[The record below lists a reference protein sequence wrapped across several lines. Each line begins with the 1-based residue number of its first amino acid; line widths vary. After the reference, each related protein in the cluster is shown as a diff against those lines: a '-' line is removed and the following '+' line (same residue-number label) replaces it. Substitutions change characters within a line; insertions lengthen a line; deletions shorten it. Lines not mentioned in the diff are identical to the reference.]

1 MLITYTRSQQCA
13 LAGHDKVSLPVWFDG
28 YNIGTP
34 CTSLENQM
42 DSTSLHDSTDS
53 EVIGTTRPGWLSI
66 IVPCFNE
73 EQVIGE
79 TNRRLLATAEQSGM
93 DFEILYV
100 DDGSV
105 DGTAEILRQLH
116 AADERVKV
124 LRLSRNFGH
133 QFAITAGLEHA
144 SGDAVVLID
153 ADLQDPPEVILQMLA
168 RWNEGCWDVVYGT
181 RIDREGESFWK
192 LGTAKLFYRL
202 INMLSDVP
210 IPLDTGDFRLM
221 DRKVVDALLSMPER
235 DRFLRGM
242 VSWLGFRQLALP
254 YHRAARF
261 AGTTKYPMRRMLRF
275 AMDGILSFSVVP
287 LRIATMIGLAASLMA
302 LIGCWAALGVRLW
315 THHWVVGWTSLLLAG
330 LFMGGVQLVC
340 LGVVGEYVGRTYWEA
355 KKRPLYLV
363 QERLGLSAEFTSA
376 PTSARR
382 TFTHR

>member
-1 MLITYTRSQQCA
+1 MA
-13 LAGHDKVSLPVWFDG
+13 
-28 YNIGTP
+28 
-34 CTSLENQM
+34 M
-42 DSTSLHDSTDS
+42 DSAGVSNSS
-53 EVIGTTRPGWLSI
+53 EAAPIGEAYAGRLSI

-73 EQVIGE
+73 EQVLGE

-93 DFEILYV
+93 GFEILYV
-100 DDGSV
+100 DDGSS

-116 AADERVKV
+116 AADARVKV

-168 RWNEGCWDVVYGT
+168 HWNEGSWDVVYGT
-181 RIDREGESFWK
+181 RIDREGEGAWK
-192 LGTAKLFYRL
+192 QGTAKLFYRV
-202 INMLSDVP
+202 INLLSDVP

-261 AGTTKYPMRRMLRF
+261 AGTTKYPLRKMLRF
-275 AMDGILSFSVVP
+275 AMDGILSFSAVP
-287 LRIATMIGLAASLMA
+287 LRIATMIGLAASFMA
-302 LIGCWAALGVRLW
+302 LIGSLVALGFRIW
-315 THHWVVGWTSLLLAG
+315 THEWVAGWTSLLLTV
-330 LFMGGVQLVC
+330 LFMGGVQLVS
-340 LGVVGEYVGRTYWEA
+340 LGVIGEYLGRTYWEA
-355 KKRPLYLV
+355 KNRPLYLV
-363 QERLGLSAEFTSA
+363 QEQLGSFLISNPPPPPAR
-376 PTSARR
+376 PTRARR
-382 TFTHR
+382 QEGE

>member
-1 MLITYTRSQQCA
+1 MR
-13 LAGHDKVSLPVWFDG
+13 GG
-28 YNIGTP
+28 
-34 CTSLENQM
+34 
-42 DSTSLHDSTDS
+42 
-53 EVIGTTRPGWLSI
+53 RLSI

-73 EQVIGE
+73 ELVLRE

-93 DFEILYV
+93 DFELLYV
-100 DDGSV
+100 DDGSA
-105 DGTAEILRQLH
+105 DSTAEILRQLH
-116 AADERVKV
+116 AEDARVKV

-153 ADLQDPPEVILQMLA
+153 ADLQDPPEVILEMLA
-168 RWNEGCWDVVYGT
+168 RWDEGCWDVVYGT
-181 RIDREGESFWK
+181 RIDREGESLWK

-202 INMLSDVP
+202 INSLSDVA

-221 DRKVVDALLSMPER
+221 DRKIVDALLSMPER

-254 YHRAARF
+254 YRRAARF

-287 LRIATMIGLAASLMA
+287 LRIATMVGLTASVMA
-302 LIGCWAALGVRLW
+302 LIGCCWALGVRLLG
-315 THHWVVGWTSLLLAG
+315 HHWVAGWTSLLLTV

-340 LGVVGEYVGRTYWEA
+340 LGVVGEYVGRTYWET

-363 QERLGLSAEFTSA
+363 QEQLGLSLPRNATA
-376 PTSARR
+376 PQTGEGRHVAARAADSSR
-382 TFTHR
+382 

>member
-1 MLITYTRSQQCA
+1 MESA
-13 LAGHDKVSLPVWFDG
+13 EVV
-28 YNIGTP
+28 N
-34 CTSLENQM
+34 
-42 DSTSLHDSTDS
+42 ST
-53 EVIGTTRPGWLSI
+53 EVARGSAVRARRLSI

-73 EQVIGE
+73 EAVIRE
-79 TNRRLLATAEQSGM
+79 TNRRLLVTAGQSAM

-105 DGTAEILRQLH
+105 DGTADILRELH
-116 AADERVKV
+116 AADARVKV
-124 LRLSRNFGH
+124 VRLSRNFGH

-153 ADLQDPPEVILQMLA
+153 ADLQDPPEVILEMLA
-168 RWNEGCWDVVYGT
+168 RWNEGRWDVVYGT
-181 RIDREGESFWK
+181 RIDREGESLFK
-192 LGTAKLFYRL
+192 LGTAKLFYRV
-202 INMLSDVP
+202 INSLSDVA

-254 YHRAARF
+254 YHRVARF
-261 AGTTKYPMRRMLRF
+261 AGTTKYPMKRMLRF

-287 LRIATMIGLAASLMA
+287 LRLATMIGLAASLLA
-302 LIGCWAALGVRLW
+302 LLGSCAALGLRLW

-340 LGVVGEYVGRTYWEA
+340 LGVVGEYVGRTYWES

-363 QERLGLSAEFTSA
+363 QERLGVSAAANPAATRGCTCGQGS
-376 PTSARR
+376 
-382 TFTHR
+382 

>member
-1 MLITYTRSQQCA
+1 
-13 LAGHDKVSLPVWFDG
+13 
-28 YNIGTP
+28 
-34 CTSLENQM
+34 M
-42 DSTSLHDSTDS
+42 DSTGVQNSK
-53 EVIGTTRPGWLSI
+53 VAGRAGAGRLSI

-73 EQVIGE
+73 ELVLRE

-93 DFEILYV
+93 DFELLYV
-100 DDGSV
+100 DDGSA
-105 DGTAEILRQLH
+105 DGTAEILRELH
-116 AADERVKV
+116 AADARVKV

-153 ADLQDPPEVILQMLA
+153 ADLQDPPEVILEMLA
-168 RWNEGCWDVVYGT
+168 HWSEGCWDVVYGT
-181 RIDREGESFWK
+181 RVDRDGESLWK

-202 INMLSDVP
+202 INSLSDVE

-242 VSWLGFRQLALP
+242 ISWLGFRQKALP
-254 YHRAARF
+254 YRRAARF
-261 AGTTKYPMRRMLRF
+261 AGVTKYPLRKMLRF

-287 LRIATMIGLAASLMA
+287 LRIATMVGLAASVMA
-302 LIGCWAALGVRLW
+302 LIGCCWALGVRLMG
-315 THHWVVGWTSLLLAG
+315 HHWVAGWTSLLLTV

-340 LGVVGEYVGRTYWEA
+340 VGVVGEYVGRTYWET

-363 QERLGLSAEFTSA
+363 QEQLGLSLPLDLATSA
-376 PTSARR
+376 NSVDTKTQRSQSRSAAARAGDSAS
-382 TFTHR
+382 

>member
-1 MLITYTRSQQCA
+1 
-13 LAGHDKVSLPVWFDG
+13 
-28 YNIGTP
+28 
-34 CTSLENQM
+34 M
-42 DSTSLHDSTDS
+42 DSAGVHNSTGEAPIS
-53 EVIGTTRPGWLSI
+53 AARAGRLSI

-73 EQVIGE
+73 ELVIRE
-79 TNRRLLATAEQSGM
+79 TNRRLLATAEQSSM

-105 DGTAEILRQLH
+105 DGTAEILRELH
-116 AADERVKV
+116 AADARVKV

-168 RWNEGCWDVVYGT
+168 RWHEGCWDVVYGT
-181 RIDREGESFWK
+181 RIDREGESLWK
-192 LGTAKLFYRL
+192 LGTAKLFYRV
-202 INMLSDVP
+202 INSLSDIP

-254 YHRAARF
+254 YRRFARF
-261 AGTTKYPMRRMLRF
+261 AGTTKYPMRKMMRF

-287 LRIATMIGLAASLMA
+287 LRLATMIGLAASLMA
-302 LIGCWAALGVRLW
+302 LIGCWVALGLRLW

-363 QERLGLSAEFTSA
+363 QEQLGLSLLLNSVPPPAQHPCGTCGS
-376 PTSARR
+376 PRR
-382 TFTHR
+382 TH

>member
-1 MLITYTRSQQCA
+1 MSFAAVHNSTEAGINATRA
-13 LAGHDKVSLPVWFDG
+13 
-28 YNIGTP
+28 
-34 CTSLENQM
+34 
-42 DSTSLHDSTDS
+42 
-53 EVIGTTRPGWLSI
+53 RRLSI
-66 IVPCFNE
+66 IVPCYNE
-73 EQVIGE
+73 EQVICE
-79 TNRRLLATAEQSGM
+79 TGRRLLLTAEQSSM
-93 DFEILYV
+93 DFEIIYV

-116 AADERVKV
+116 AADARVKV

-144 SGDAVVLID
+144 GGDAVVLID
-153 ADLQDPPEVILQMLA
+153 ADLQDPPEVILQMLE
-168 RWNEGCWDVVYGT
+168 RWREGCWDVVYGT
-181 RIDREGESFWK
+181 RIHREGESFWK

-202 INMLSDVP
+202 INLLSDIP

-254 YHRAARF
+254 YNRDARF
-261 AGTTKYPMRRMLRF
+261 AGTTKYPIRRMLRF

-287 LRIATMIGLAASLMA
+287 LRMATMVGLAASLLA
-302 LIGCWAALGVRLW
+302 LIGICWALVIRLS
-315 THHWVVGWTSLLLAG
+315 THQWVVGWTSLLLAA

-340 LGVVGEYVGRTYWEA
+340 LGVVGEYVGRTYWES

-363 QERLGLSAEFTSA
+363 QEQLGLSLPLAGTTCLVDTDSCI
-376 PTSARR
+376 R
-382 TFTHR
+382 

>member
-1 MLITYTRSQQCA
+1 MDF
-13 LAGHDKVSLPVWFDG
+13 AGAHNSTEADPVG
-28 YNIGTP
+28 AARA
-34 CTSLENQM
+34 
-42 DSTSLHDSTDS
+42 
-53 EVIGTTRPGWLSI
+53 VVLSI

-73 EQVIGE
+73 DEVLLE
-79 TNRRLLATAEQSGM
+79 ANRRLLRTAEQSGM

-116 AADERVKV
+116 AADPRVKV

-144 SGDAVVLID
+144 SGDVVALID
-153 ADLQDPPEVILQMLA
+153 ADLQDPPEVILQMLE

-181 RIDREGESFWK
+181 RIDREGESLCK

-202 INMLSDVP
+202 INSLSDVP

-242 VSWLGFRQLALP
+242 ISWLGFRQLALP
-254 YHRAARF
+254 YHRVARF
-261 AGTTKYPMRRMLRF
+261 AGATKYPMRRMLRF

-287 LRIATMIGLAASLMA
+287 LRIATMVGLAASVMA
-302 LIGCWAALGVRLW
+302 MIGCWAALGIRLW

-340 LGVVGEYVGRTYWEA
+340 LGVVGEYLGRTYWES

-363 QERLGLSAEFTSA
+363 QEQLGLSPSLNSSA
-376 PTSARR
+376 PSAQRSYI
-382 TFTHR
+382 HR

>member
-1 MLITYTRSQQCA
+1 MNSVGVHNSPEVA
-13 LAGHDKVSLPVWFDG
+13 A
-28 YNIGTP
+28 
-34 CTSLENQM
+34 
-42 DSTSLHDSTDS
+42 STAQ
-53 EVIGTTRPGWLSI
+53 LSI

-73 EQVIGE
+73 EQVILE
-79 TNRRLLATAEQSGM
+79 TNRRLLATAEQSGI

-105 DGTAEILRQLH
+105 DGTADILRELH
-116 AADERVKV
+116 VADARVKV

-144 SGDAVVLID
+144 SGIAVVLID
-153 ADLQDPPEVILQMLA
+153 ADLQDPPEVILQMLE

-181 RIDREGESFWK
+181 RIDRQGESLWK

-202 INMLSDVP
+202 INSLSDTP

-254 YHRAARF
+254 YHRVARF
-261 AGTTKYPMRRMLRF
+261 AGTTKYPMRKMLRF

-287 LRIATMIGLAASLMA
+287 LRLATMVGLAASLMA
-302 LIGCWAALGVRLW
+302 LIGCWAALGIRLW

-363 QERLGLSAEFTSA
+363 QERIGLSLAHNSA
-376 PTSARR
+376 PLSTWRIRMPSQGGIIENQSVPDTSLDV
-382 TFTHR
+382 FVDH

>member
-1 MLITYTRSQQCA
+1 MESA
-13 LAGHDKVSLPVWFDG
+13 EVV
-28 YNIGTP
+28 N
-34 CTSLENQM
+34 
-42 DSTSLHDSTDS
+42 ST
-53 EVIGTTRPGWLSI
+53 EVARGSAVRARRLSI

-73 EQVIGE
+73 EAVIRE
-79 TNRRLLATAEQSGM
+79 TNRRLLVTAGQSAM

-105 DGTAEILRQLH
+105 DGTADILRELH
-116 AADERVKV
+116 ASDARVKV
-124 LRLSRNFGH
+124 VRLSRNFGH

-153 ADLQDPPEVILQMLA
+153 ADLQDPPEVILEMLA
-168 RWNEGCWDVVYGT
+168 RWNEGRWDVVYGT
-181 RIDREGESFWK
+181 RIDREGESLFK
-192 LGTAKLFYRL
+192 LGTAKLFYRV
-202 INMLSDVP
+202 INSLSDVA

-254 YHRAARF
+254 YHRVARF
-261 AGTTKYPMRRMLRF
+261 AGTTKYPMKRMLRF

-287 LRIATMIGLAASLMA
+287 LRLATMIGLAASLLA
-302 LIGCWAALGVRLW
+302 LLGSCAALGLRLW

-340 LGVVGEYVGRTYWEA
+340 LGVVGEYVGRTYWES

-363 QERLGLSAEFTSA
+363 QERLGVSAAANPGAE
-376 PTSARR
+376 RR
-382 TFTHR
+382 CTCGQGS

>member
-1 MLITYTRSQQCA
+1 MDP
-13 LAGHDKVSLPVWFDG
+13 AGVHK
-28 YNIGTP
+28 
-34 CTSLENQM
+34 
-42 DSTSLHDSTDS
+42 STEASPTDAARA
-53 EVIGTTRPGWLSI
+53 GLLSI

-73 EQVIGE
+73 EQVVGE
-79 TNRRLLATAEQSGM
+79 TNRRLLAMAGQSGM

-116 AADERVKV
+116 AAEERVKV
-124 LRLSRNFGH
+124 VRLSRNFGH

-153 ADLQDPPEVILQMLA
+153 ADLQDPPEVILQMLTHWA
-168 RWNEGCWDVVYGT
+168 GGHWDVVYGT
-181 RIDREGESFWK
+181 RIDREGEGLWK
-192 LGTAKLFYRL
+192 LGTAKLFYRI
-202 INMLSDVP
+202 INSLADVP

-242 VSWLGFRQLALP
+242 VSWLGFRQMALP
-254 YHRAARF
+254 YRRVARF
-261 AGTTKYPMRRMLRF
+261 AGTTKYPMRKMLRF
-275 AMDGILSFSVVP
+275 AADGILSFSVVP
-287 LRIATMIGLAASLMA
+287 LRISTMIGLAASLMA
-302 LIGCWAALGVRLW
+302 LVCCLWALGVRIL
-315 THHWVVGWTSLLLAG
+315 THQWVVGWTSLLLAG

-363 QERLGLSAEFTSA
+363 QEQIGLSGVLGSA
-376 PTSARR
+376 VTPARR
-382 TFTHR
+382 RGGRRPGGLDSGE

>member
-1 MLITYTRSQQCA
+1 MYSTGVHNSAGSATR
-13 LAGHDKVSLPVWFDG
+13 DK
-28 YNIGTP
+28 
-34 CTSLENQM
+34 
-42 DSTSLHDSTDS
+42 
-53 EVIGTTRPGWLSI
+53 RLSI

-73 EQVIGE
+73 ELVLRE
-79 TNRRLLATAEQSGM
+79 TNRRLKATAEQSGM
-93 DFEILYV
+93 DFELLYV

-105 DGTAEILRQLH
+105 DSTAEILRQLN
-116 AADERVKV
+116 AEDPRVKV

-153 ADLQDPPEVILQMLA
+153 ADLQDPPEVILEMLA
-168 RWNEGCWDVVYGT
+168 RWDEGCWDVVYGT
-181 RIDREGESFWK
+181 RIDREGESLWK

-202 INMLSDVP
+202 INSLSDVA

-221 DRKVVDALLSMPER
+221 DRKIVDALLSMPER

-254 YHRAARF
+254 YRRAARF
-261 AGTTKYPMRRMLRF
+261 AGATKYPMRRMLRF

-287 LRIATMIGLAASLMA
+287 LRIATMVGLTASVMA
-302 LIGCWAALGVRLW
+302 LIGCCWALGVRLLG
-315 THHWVVGWTSLLLAG
+315 HQWVAGWASLLLTV

-340 LGVVGEYVGRTYWEA
+340 LGVVGEYVGRTYWET

-363 QERLGLSAEFTSA
+363 QEQLGLSVPLGNGVENPENRVRHVA
-376 PTSARR
+376 ARAADSSR
-382 TFTHR
+382 

>member
-1 MLITYTRSQQCA
+1 MDPFGVHNSTEAAPIRA
-13 LAGHDKVSLPVWFDG
+13 ARAG
-28 YNIGTP
+28 
-34 CTSLENQM
+34 
-42 DSTSLHDSTDS
+42 
-53 EVIGTTRPGWLSI
+53 RLSI

-73 EQVIGE
+73 ELVLRE
-79 TNRRLLATAEQSGM
+79 TNRRLLATAAQSGM

-105 DGTAEILRQLH
+105 DGTADILRELH
-116 AADERVKV
+116 AADARVKV
-124 LRLSRNFGH
+124 VRLSRNFGH
-133 QFAITAGLEHA
+133 QFAITAGLEHV

-168 RWNEGCWDVVYGT
+168 RWNEGRWDVVYGT
-181 RIDREGESFWK
+181 RIDREGESLFK
-192 LGTAKLFYRL
+192 LGTAKLFYRV
-202 INMLSDVP
+202 INSLSDVA

-254 YHRAARF
+254 YHRVARF
-261 AGTTKYPMRRMLRF
+261 AGTTKYPMKKMLRF

-287 LRIATMIGLAASLMA
+287 LRLATMIGLAASLLA
-302 LIGCWAALGVRLW
+302 LLGSCAALGLRLW

-363 QERLGLSAEFTSA
+363 QERLGVSA
-376 PTSARR
+376 PVHPEAQQSCTYGQGS
-382 TFTHR
+382 

>member
-1 MLITYTRSQQCA
+1 
-13 LAGHDKVSLPVWFDG
+13 
-28 YNIGTP
+28 
-34 CTSLENQM
+34 M
-42 DSTSLHDSTDS
+42 DSTDVVNSTEAARGS
-53 EVIGTTRPGWLSI
+53 AARARQLSI

-73 EQVIGE
+73 ELVIRE
-79 TNRRLLATAEQSGM
+79 TNRRLLATAGQSGM
-93 DFEILYV
+93 DFELLYV

-105 DGTAEILRQLH
+105 DGTADILRELH
-116 AADERVKV
+116 GADARVKV
-124 LRLSRNFGH
+124 VRLSRNFGH

-153 ADLQDPPEVILQMLA
+153 ADLQDPPEVILEMLE
-168 RWNEGCWDVVYGT
+168 RWNEGRWDVVYGT
-181 RIDREGESFWK
+181 RIDREGESLFK

-202 INMLSDVP
+202 INSLSDVA

-254 YHRAARF
+254 YHRVARF
-261 AGTTKYPMRRMLRF
+261 AGTTKYPMKRMLRF

-287 LRIATMIGLAASLMA
+287 LRLATMIGLAASLLA
-302 LIGCWAALGVRLW
+302 LLGSCAALGLRLW

-340 LGVVGEYVGRTYWEA
+340 LGVVGEYVGRTYWES

-363 QERLGLSAEFTSA
+363 QERLGVSA
-376 PTSARR
+376 SARPAASR
-382 TFTHR
+382 GCTCGQGS